1 MKLPKADKLLNDKKV
16 LYVVFVL
23 AILNVLGYL
32 VMQNTE
38 AVAFFLI
45 VGFLCT
51 YFSKNMIIVLMIA
64 IVSTSLF
71 ASTRT
76 VSLIKEGMS
85 NNRRTQK
92 KSSKTDTVK
101 PDSDTDPIEEMTPM
115 QNNKNRVDYAG
126 TLSEA
131 YNNLQKSVG
140 KGGIKGLTDQT
151 ETLLNQQKELM
162 DNITGMQPLLKTAES
177 FMSKLNLDGLEGIT
191 GMLTKYGGG
200 DKKQ

>member
-32 VMQNTE
+32 FMQNTE

-85 NNRRTQK
+85 NNRRAQK
-92 KSSKTDTVK
+92 KSSETDTVFRLARRLFVSHSRRSA
-101 PDSDTDPIEEMTPM
+101 PSTPP
-115 QNNKNRVDYAG
+115 KVFSPLYAMYRNPSSS
-126 TLSEA
+126 LCS
-131 YNNLQKSVG
+131 S
-140 KGGIKGLTDQT
+140 
-151 ETLLNQQKELM
+151 
-162 DNITGMQPLLKTAES
+162 
-177 FMSKLNLDGLEGIT
+177 
-191 GMLTKYGGG
+191 
-200 DKKQ
+200 